1 MMQGVA
7 SVGIQ
12 VTNYSIAA
20 AFYSDRKEIIIGM
33 LEGATGVGM
42 MLGPLIGT
50 GLFELGGYNFML
62 YSFGAFFVSLAI
74 FLPRLLPEKLDL
86 YTDQEKD

>member
-1 MMQGVA
+1 MGLSLLFRVVQGFA

-20 AFYSDRKEIIIGM
+20 TFYSERKEVVIGM

-50 GLFELGGYNFML
+50 GLF
-62 YSFGAFFVSLAI
+62 
-74 FLPRLLPEKLDL
+74 
-86 YTDQEKD
+86 

>member
-1 MMQGVA
+1 MAFSIFFRLVQGVA

-20 AFYSDRKEIIIGM
+20 AFYSDKKEIVIGM

-50 GLFELGGYNFML
+50 GLF
-62 YSFGAFFVSLAI
+62 
-74 FLPRLLPEKLDL
+74 
-86 YTDQEKD
+86 

>member
-1 MMQGVA
+1 MAFSLFFRLVQGVA

-12 VTNYSIAA
+12 LTNYSIAA
-20 AFYSDRKEIIIGM
+20 AFYSDKKEIVIGM

-50 GLFELGGYNFML
+50 GLF
-62 YSFGAFFVSLAI
+62 
-74 FLPRLLPEKLDL
+74 
-86 YTDQEKD
+86 